1 MCLSQ
6 ILRKPESWREMAVKD
21 LRDLE
26 EAAGTLPEST
36 VAAAVRAMRA
46 GGDDALR
53 SVVLARSLNA
63 LAEAMA
69 RDARGLEDVAS
80 APSDL
85 AVLLRMLERP
95 EVLEALAAE
104 DPLAAARLRGIEAR
118 GKLLEQEGGAVS
130 AEELGLM
137 LGGISPQ
144 AVNKRR
150 KAGRLLGLSVGESR
164 YRYPVWQV
172 EGGNVLS
179 GFEEVLKVFGVE
191 DPWMRAAFFLG
202 GNVRLGWE
210 RPLDELRRGNVEAV
224 KRAASAHGEQLAD

>member
-1 MCLSQ
+1 
-6 ILRKPESWREMAVKD
+6 MAVKD

-46 GGDDALR
+46 GGDALR

-95 EVLEALAAE
+95 EALEALLAE

-118 GKLLEQEGGAVS
+118 SKLLEQEGGAVP
-130 AEELGLM
+130 AGELGLM
-137 LGGISPQ
+137 LGGITPQ

-150 KAGRLLGLSVGESR
+150 KAGRLLGLPVGESR

-172 EGGNVLS
+172 EGGSVLP

-202 GNVRLGWE
+202 GNARLGGE

>member
-1 MCLSQ
+1 
-6 ILRKPESWREMAVKD
+6 MAVKD

-46 GGDDALR
+46 GGDALR

-95 EVLEALAAE
+95 EALEALLAE

-118 GKLLEQEGGAVS
+118 SKLLEQEGGAVP
-130 AEELGLM
+130 AGELGLM
-137 LGGISPQ
+137 LGGITPQ

-150 KAGRLLGLSVGESR
+150 KAGRLLGLPVGESR

-172 EGGNVLS
+172 EGGSVLP

-202 GNVRLGWE
+202 GNARLGGE

-224 KRAASAHGEQLAD
+224 KRAASAHGEQIAD

>member
-1 MCLSQ
+1 MT
-6 ILRKPESWREMAVKD
+6 VKD

-46 GGDDALR
+46 SGDALR

-63 LAEAMA
+63 LAEAMG

-95 EVLEALAAE
+95 EALEALSAE

-137 LGGISPQ
+137 LGGITPQ

-150 KAGRLLGLSVGESR
+150 KAGRLLGLPVGESR

-172 EGGNVLS
+172 EGGNVLA

-202 GNVRLGWE
+202 GNARLGGE

>member
-1 MCLSQ
+1 
-6 ILRKPESWREMAVKD
+6 MAVKD

-46 GGDDALR
+46 GGDALR

-95 EVLEALAAE
+95 EVLEALLAE

-118 GKLLEQEGGAVS
+118 SKLLKQEGGAVP
-130 AEELGLM
+130 AGELGLM
-137 LGGISPQ
+137 LGGITPQ

-150 KAGRLLGLSVGESR
+150 KAGRLLGLPVGESR

-172 EGGNVLS
+172 EGGSVLP
-179 GFEEVLKVFGVE
+179 GFEEVLEVFGVE

-202 GNVRLGWE
+202 GNARLGGE

>member
-1 MCLSQ
+1 
-6 ILRKPESWREMAVKD
+6 MAVKD
-21 LRDLE
+21 FGDLE

-46 GGDDALR
+46 SGDALR

-95 EVLEALAAE
+95 EVLEALLAE

-118 GKLLEQEGGAVS
+118 STLLEQEGGTVPAG
-130 AEELGLM
+130 ELGLM
-137 LGGISPQ
+137 LGGITPQ

-150 KAGRLLGLSVGESR
+150 KAGRLLALPVGESR
-164 YRYPVWQV
+164 YHYPVWQV
-172 EGGNVLS
+172 EGGQVLP
-179 GFEEVLKVFGVE
+179 GFEEVLDVFGVE

-202 GNVRLGWE
+202 GNARLGGE
-210 RPLDELRRGNVEAV
+210 RPLDELRRGNIEAV

>member
-1 MCLSQ
+1 
-6 ILRKPESWREMAVKD
+6 MAVKD

-46 GGDDALR
+46 GGDALR

-63 LAEAMA
+63 LADAMA
-69 RDARGLEDVAS
+69 GDARGLEDVAS

-95 EVLEALAAE
+95 EALEALLGE

-118 GKLLEQEGGAVS
+118 SKLLEQEGGAVP

-137 LGGISPQ
+137 LGGITPQ

-150 KAGRLLGLSVGESR
+150 KAGRLLGLPVGESR

-172 EGGNVLS
+172 EGGQVLP
-179 GFEEVLKVFGVE
+179 GFEEVLNVFGVE

-202 GNVRLGWE
+202 GNARLGGE

-224 KRAASAHGEQLAD
+224 KRAASSYGEQLAD